1 MICKNYRCHLLW
13 SSMVPQER
21 KNQANA
27 NHKANLAYSM
37 RRRLEAARAKNN
49 NELLSILEREM
60 QELGLS
66 L

>member
-1 MICKNYRCHLLW
+1 
-13 SSMVPQER
+13 MVPQER
-21 KNQANA
+21 KNQVVA

-49 NELLSILEREM
+49 TELISLLEREI
-60 QELGLS
+60 QELGLT

>member
-1 MICKNYRCHLLW
+1 MI
-13 SSMVPQER
+13 PQER

>member
-1 MICKNYRCHLLW
+1 
-13 SSMVPQER
+13 MVPQER
-21 KNQANA
+21 KKQVVA

-37 RRRLEAARAKNN
+37 RRRLEVARAKQN
-49 NELLSILEREM
+49 NELISLLEREM